1 MNTRVRTR
9 RVIARVAVVFGVAIA
24 GIGVDLLGDT
34 AAAEHEQ
41 LIVCLGDSLTEGFG
55 VLPEQ
60 SYPALLEARLRQL
73 GHDVRVVNAGI
84 SGSTS
89 ASGVSRL
96 EWQLRAKPDIV
107 ILGLGGNDGLRG
119 LALNRTRKNL
129 SRTIALAQSKG
140 VQVILAGMKIP
151 PNYGLDYTREFEQI
165 FRALAKEHQ
174 VPLIPFLLE
183 GVAAKSELNIGDGI
197 HPNPEG
203 YVLVVDNVLPL
214 VLSVLGQP
222 GNFAFP
228 PDRSRP

>member
-1 MNTRVRTR
+1 MNSRIRTR
-9 RVIARVAVVFGVAIA
+9 RVVTGVAAVVFAAVTA
-24 GIGVDLLGDT
+24 GIGAPLAG
-34 AAAEHEQ
+34 AADAGHSH
-41 LIVCLGDSLTEGFG
+41 LIVCLGDSLTEGFQ

-60 SYPALLEARLRQL
+60 SYPALLEARLREL

-96 EWQLRAKPDIV
+96 GWQLRAKPDIL

-119 LALNRTRKNL
+119 LALDSVRENL

-140 VQVILAGMKIP
+140 VAVILAGMKIP
-151 PNYGLDYTREFEQI
+151 PNYGFDYTREFEQI
-165 FRALAKEHQ
+165 FPALAKHHQ

-183 GVAAKSELNIGDGI
+183 GVAAKAELNIGDGI

-203 YVLVVDNVLPL
+203 YVVVVDNVLP
-214 VLSVLGQP
+214 SVLAVLG
-222 GNFAFP
+222 
-228 PDRSRP
+228 RP